1 MQKVSLTKLKYS
13 FEMWASLMA
22 SSGDDTFCDLLGNG
36 VKPINPLLELLYWF
50 AQMPRHTLPAI
61 GLGIVEKIRYAP
73 EQDAKLELL
82 RDTLLK
88 EFQELLGDDGVFL
101 YPTHPIPA
109 PFHNKPLLMIV
120 NFSYTGVF
128 NILGLPATAVP
139 MGLCDEEEVPIGI
152 QVVGARYS
160 DRLTIAVARELEKAF
175 KGWVPPFDVLI

>member
-1 MQKVSLTKLKYS
+1 
-13 FEMWASLMA
+13 MWASLMA

-50 AQMPRHTLPAI
+50 AQIPRHTLPAI

>member
-1 MQKVSLTKLKYS
+1 
-13 FEMWASLMA
+13 MA
-22 SSGDDTFCDLLGNG
+22 NSGDDTFCDLLGNS
-36 VKPINPLLELLYWF
+36 VKPINPLVELLYWF
-50 AQMPRHTLPAI
+50 VQMPRHTLPAI
-61 GLGIVEKIRYAP
+61 GLGIAEKIRNSP
-73 EQDAKLELL
+73 EQDAKLESL

-109 PFHNKPLLMIV
+109 PFHNKALLLV
-120 NFSYTGVF
+120 PNFSYTGIF
-128 NILGLPATAVP
+128 NILGIPATAVP
-139 MGLCDEEEVPIGI
+139 MGLCDEEVPIGI